1 MLTVSGAEV
10 DEERLAA
17 ICDRYGIAEMKV
29 FGSQA
34 RSAAGPDSDIDLLY
48 TLKPG
53 RRLGWEIN
61 QLEDE
66 LTDLFGRRVD
76 LVSAQALHPLLRRSV
91 LADARPLYAAAPLGR
106 QRYLQAREKP
116 RNLISPVGQLYIA
129 EYLMPGDVPARL
141 QPGQHPAA
149 TWCASATRPSPA
161 KRRTSSR

>member
-1 MLTVSGAEV
+1 MQRDRLLLTEMIDAAQQAQELARGVTVEDLRADRQRRDALLCRVCVS
-10 DEERLAA
+10 
-17 ICDRYGIAEMKV
+17 DRRG
-29 FGSQA
+29 
-34 RSAAGPDSDIDLLY
+34 
-48 TLKPG
+48 
-53 RRLGWEIN
+53 
-61 QLEDE
+61 
-66 LTDLFGRRVD
+66 
-76 LVSAQALHPLLRRSV
+76 
-91 LADARPLYAAAPLGR
+91 APLGR